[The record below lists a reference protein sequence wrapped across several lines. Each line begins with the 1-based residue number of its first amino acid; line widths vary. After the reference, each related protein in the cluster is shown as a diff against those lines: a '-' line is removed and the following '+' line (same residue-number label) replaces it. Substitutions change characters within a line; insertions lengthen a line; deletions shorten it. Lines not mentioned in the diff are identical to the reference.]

1 MENETKKLNPGP
13 LGLIGFGLATI
24 LLNIHNLGLID
35 VSNAIIGLGFALGGL
50 VQMIAGFYEFKNKN
64 TVVGTAFIAFGG
76 FWFSLV
82 LIWLLPGEVTSATM
96 GYFNLIWLFVGL
108 IFLFAVLK
116 ENLITRL
123 VFSGLV
129 SLFFLL
135 MLANFVG
142 FDWISITA
150 GVVGIITGLL
160 ALYNA
165 AGQII
170 HEVYGRKILPLF

>member
-24 LLNIHNLGLID
+24 LLNIHNLGLIEL
-35 VSNAIIGLGFALGGL
+35 SNAVIALGFALGGL
-50 VQMIAGFYEFKNKN
+50 VQMISGLYEFKNKN
-64 TVVGTAFIAFGG
+64 TVVGTAFIVFGG
-76 FWFSLV
+76 FWFTLV
-82 LIWLLPGEVTSATM
+82 LIWLLPGGVSSTTM
-96 GYFNLIWLFVGL
+96 GYFNLIWLLVGI

-116 ENLITRL
+116 ENIITRL

-135 MLANFVG
+135 MLANFIG

-150 GVVGIITGLL
+150 GVVGVITGLL

-165 AGQII
+165 AGQIF